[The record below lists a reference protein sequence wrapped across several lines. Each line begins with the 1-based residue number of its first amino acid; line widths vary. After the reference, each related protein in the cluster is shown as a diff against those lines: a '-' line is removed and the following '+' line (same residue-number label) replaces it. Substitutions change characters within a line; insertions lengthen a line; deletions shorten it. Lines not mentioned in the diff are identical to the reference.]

1 MERSASRFCGSGRS
15 RVGAA
20 DIGAVLIFA
29 FYSLYSI
36 SAFAAQAFDL
46 SRRFPRSR
54 NRRNV
59 GIVSV
64 NTLRVN
70 RTAEEIFAARCKSVE
85 ETFCG
90 EVCGMIRRDGGRKSR
105 FLAAFG
111 DSE

>member
-1 MERSASRFCGSGRS
+1 
-15 RVGAA
+15 V
-20 DIGAVLIFA
+20 FA

-46 SRRFPRSR
+46 DRRFPRSW

-59 GIVSV
+59 CIVSV
-64 NTLRVN
+64 DALRVN
-70 RTAEEIFAARCKSVE
+70 PTAEEILAARCKSVE
-85 ETFCG
+85 ENFVAK
-90 EVCGMIRRDGGRKSR
+90 VCGMIRRGGGRKSR